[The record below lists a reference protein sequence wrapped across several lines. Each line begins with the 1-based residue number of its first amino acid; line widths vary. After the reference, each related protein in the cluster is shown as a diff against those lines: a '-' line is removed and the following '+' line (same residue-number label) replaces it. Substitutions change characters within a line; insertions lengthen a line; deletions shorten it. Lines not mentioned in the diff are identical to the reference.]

1 MAPADDDEPTL
12 GREDPLERIERLHGE
27 ALKHVQH
34 YQPDEAASLLAQA
47 ALLVHTLPRHLA
59 DTPRAQEALTRIV
72 LAQSWTAFERAGWAA
87 AEQVLAVATQQALD
101 MQRADLVALCHM
113 QGATMLGRHGDL
125 AGALARMRSAE
136 TGIELLPVEQQARL
150 LLNRGTL
157 ACELMELDQARDD
170 LDRSAALAHTAG
182 DPALEFMARHNEGWV
197 EYLRGDLPA
206 ALRLMNAADAMT
218 VDVSR
223 GVANLDRARALLEA
237 GLVSEAAEVLALA
250 LEITAADGSGQT
262 LGEIELALAR
272 TSLLLGDEKASA
284 RWAAQARRRFRS
296 RDSGPWRRRAQ
307 LAELEADEVR
317 RLDPGRTLRLATALA
332 GSAASHGER
341 QVSSVAHLIA
351 ADAALQV
358 GDTTHAGAAY
368 RQARALVHSASLPT
382 RLHARL
388 VGARLAAATSPAR
401 STRILAE
408 AADDLASAQHGA
420 SSLDLRTA
428 LAVHAGRLALL
439 DFELGFASGS
449 VASLFSR
456 TERWRAVSDRVPLV
470 RPPSDDEAAGLL
482 ARLRRVT
489 EELRTSPAPAS
500 DERRGSE
507 ATALER
513 RLRSLDWARS
523 GGDGPPSLPLRP
535 LGYAD
540 TLRRVRARGAV
551 LATYLPY
558 RGDLYAVV
566 LGPGKGRVHRLA
578 PVGEVERLVA
588 RVRADV
594 EAAALPTLGP
604 VRRTVDESLR
614 ADLAQLDRV
623 LLGWPDDR
631 RSGARPT
638 PPPERLVVVPNNT
651 ITAVPWG
658 MLPSRLGLATTVARS
673 ATSWAGAPDAAV
685 VRPRVAA
692 MAGPDLRE
700 GVREVR
706 SVGAMYTGATVLE
719 PPQCTTAAL
728 RQVASTHDL
737 VHIAAHGRHHYQ
749 SPMFSSLRMSDGPAF
764 GYEVPSALIA
774 ASHVVLSACEV
785 GRATIRP
792 GDETLGLTALL
803 LSLGVRTVVAAV
815 SKVPDDVAAT
825 TMIAYHQ
832 LLSQGVEASTA
843 LAQASAEAPIV
854 ARAFTAFGAPWRAV
868 PDPVS

>member
-1 MAPADDDEPTL
+1 MPHASGDPSL
-12 GREDPLERIERLHGE
+12 GGEDPIERIERLHGE
-27 ALKHVQH
+27 ALTHVKH
-34 YQPDEAASLLAQA
+34 YQPDEAAALLAQA
-47 ALLVHTLPRHLA
+47 ARLVQTLPPALA
-59 DTPRAQEALTRIV
+59 GTPRAQEAMTRIV
-72 LAQSWTAFERAGWAA
+72 LAQSWTAFEQAGWSA
-87 AEQVLAVATQQALD
+87 AEQVLAVATGQAAA
-101 MQRADLVALCHM
+101 MHREDLVALCHM

-125 AGALARMRSAE
+125 PGALARMRSAE
-136 TGIELLPVEQQARL
+136 AGLDLLPVQQQALL

-157 ACELMELDQARDD
+157 GCELMELDQARQD
-170 LDRSAALAHTAG
+170 LDRAGRLAEGT

-197 EYLRGDLPA
+197 EYLRGDLPT
-206 ALRLMNAADAMT
+206 ALRLMNQADAMT

-223 GVANLDRARALLEA
+223 GVSNLDRARALLEA
-237 GLVSEAAEVLALA
+237 GLLTEAAEVLTLA
-250 LEITAADGSGQT
+250 LDIAAQDGSGQT

-272 TSLLLGDEKASA
+272 TSLLLGDLDASA
-284 RWAAQARRRFRS
+284 RWAAQARRRFHS
-296 RDSGPWRRRAQ
+296 RESGPWRRRAQ
-307 LAELEADEVR
+307 LVELEADGAR
-317 RLDPGRTLRLATALA
+317 RAEPRRTLRLARALA
-332 GSAASHGER
+332 GSARAHGER
-341 QVSSVAHLIA
+341 HVSSEAHLIA
-351 ADAALQV
+351 ADTALQV
-358 GDTTHAGAAY
+358 GDTTEAGAAY
-368 RQARALVHSASLPT
+368 RQARDLVHSASLPI

-401 STRILAE
+401 SSRILAE
-408 AADDLASAQHGA
+408 AADDLAGAQQGA

-428 LAVHAGRLALL
+428 LAVHASRLALL

-482 ARLRRVT
+482 ARLRRIT
-489 EELRTSPAPAS
+489 EALRTAS
-500 DERRGSE
+500 EPEDDERAGAE
-507 ATALER
+507 AAALER
-513 RLRSLDWARS
+513 RLRALDWARS
-523 GGDGPPSLPLRP
+523 GGDLPPTLPLRP

-540 TLRRVRARGAV
+540 TLRRVRSRGAV

-566 LGPGKGRVHRLA
+566 LGPGRGRVHRLGTVA
-578 PVGEVERLVA
+578 EIEHLVA

-604 VRRTVDESLR
+604 VRATIDASLR
-614 ADLAQLDRV
+614 ADLARLDR
-623 LLGWPDDR
+623 LLLRWPTE
-631 RSGARPT
+631 RSPDVT
-638 PPPERLVVVPNNT
+638 PPPPERLVVVPNNT

-673 ATSWAGAPDAAV
+673 ATSWASAPDALV

-692 MAGPDLRE
+692 LAGPDLRE
-700 GVREVR
+700 APREVR
-706 SVGAMYTGATVLE
+706 AIGAMYPDATVLE
-719 PPQCTTAAL
+719 PAQCTTAAL

-764 GYEVPSALIA
+764 GYEVPQALIA

-815 SKVPDDVAAT
+815 SKVPDDVAAS
-825 TMIAYHQ
+825 TMVAYHAA
-832 LLSQGVEASTA
+832 LSQGTDAAVA
-843 LAQASAEAPIV
+843 LAQAAADGPII
-854 ARAFTAFGAPWRAV
+854 ARAFTVFGAPWRAA
-868 PDPVS
+868 PELST